1 MAASIASLSIS
12 KRDQVAEEVLAKGTY
27 FCSKLTDVAKSFDI
41 PLSMTG
47 PTSMPYPFIENDDN
61 LFKIQE
67 FCRLCA
73 GEGLYFHP
81 HP

>member
-1 MAASIASLSIS
+1 
-12 KRDQVAEEVLAKGTY
+12 
-27 FCSKLTDVAKSFDI
+27 
-41 PLSMTG
+41 
-47 PTSMPYPFIENDDN
+47 MPYPFIENDDN

-81 HP
+81 HHNWFISNSHSYESLDLAIERTSRALEKL